1 MKLLS
6 KEVLERFNHR
16 YRALVASPEETGM
29 KRARADGLLSL
40 LVEEIGEALPEEQ
53 RQRLEE
59 IIALH
64 ESLWSSSPVPRG
76 RRELE
81 DCRIHTRNSVIF
93 RTVYGDQDDEEVGT
107 VLINGERVR
116 VFEVEGTDGR
126 EWATSQSDALYLAA
140 RWRARDGLL

>member
-1 MKLLS
+1 MGTLDM
-6 KEVLERFNHR
+6 EVLERFQHR
-16 YRALVASPEETGM
+16 YRVLVASHEEMGM

-59 IIALH
+59 IITLH

-76 RRELE
+76 CVLLD

-93 RTVYGDQDDEEVGT
+93 RTVYVDQEDEEVGM
-107 VLINGERVR
+107 VLINGEQVR
-116 VFEVEGTDGR
+116 VF
-126 EWATSQSDALYLAA
+126 
-140 RWRARDGLL
+140 